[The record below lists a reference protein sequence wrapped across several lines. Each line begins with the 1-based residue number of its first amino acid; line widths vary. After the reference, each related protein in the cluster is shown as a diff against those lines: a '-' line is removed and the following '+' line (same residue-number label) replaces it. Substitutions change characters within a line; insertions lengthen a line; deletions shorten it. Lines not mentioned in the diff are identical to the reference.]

1 MNRNVNIS
9 ALARRRQS
17 LAIAIALGLAGLSS
31 TATANVVISQ
41 LYGGGGNSGATLR
54 QDFVE
59 LHNTGTAPVSLEG
72 WSLQYASASGSSW
85 QRTNLS
91 GVIAAGQY
99 LLVQQAAGSG
109 GSVDLPTPDVIGSI
123 AMSASSGKLA
133 LVSNQA
139 ALSCSSGCDSVAGVV
154 DFVGFG
160 SASSSETAAIAGL
173 NNSTAALR
181 KTDGCT
187 DTNNNSNDFV
197 TGAPSPRNGASSFVL
212 CDGEGGGGGGGS
224 GGGSND
230 KRIRDIQGSAHVSP
244 IAGQQVSNVP
254 GVVTAVR
261 NNGFFMQDET
271 PDADLT
277 TSEGLLVYTGNAP
290 TVAVGDRVLVN
301 GTVTEFRPGGSGG
314 SNNLTITELT
324 SPTVTKLASNVALPA
339 PVLLGNGGRALP
351 TSVIASGVSGSIET
365 RSSLQLEQGIDFY
378 ESL

>member
-133 LVSNQA
+133 LVSNQT

-160 SASSSETAAIAGL
+160 TASSSETAAIAGL

-197 TGAPSPRNGASSFVL
+197 TEAPSPRNGASSFVL

-224 GGGSND
+224 GSND

-277 TSEGLLVYTGNAP
+277 TSEGLLVYTGSAP

-324 SPTVTKLASNVALPA
+324 SPTVTKSGTRYCGYRFRLIR
-339 PVLLGNGGRALP
+339 RARRHAELCLCL
-351 TSVIASGVSGSIET
+351 SGS
-365 RSSLQLEQGIDFY
+365 
-378 ESL
+378 